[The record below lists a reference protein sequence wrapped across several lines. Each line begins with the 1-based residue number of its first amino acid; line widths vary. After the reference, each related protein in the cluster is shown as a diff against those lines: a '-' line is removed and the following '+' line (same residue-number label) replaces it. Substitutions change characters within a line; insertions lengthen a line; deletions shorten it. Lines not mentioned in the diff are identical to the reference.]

1 VHAAPGHLTAA
12 RVAPLILFAFLVIY
26 VVWGSTYLGI
36 KIAGETLPPFLL
48 AGARFIVAGAVLF
61 AWGLARRAKCPTRRE
76 WLGAAGVGSCL
87 IVFSNALIVSAERH
101 VDSGVVALFTAVTPI
116 LIAVFNRSRTGVPI
130 GTRRTL
136 GMVLGTLGL
145 IVLAS
150 DTLKTT
156 AEPVALLMI
165 LVAIVSWA
173 YGSTHAR
180 DWPQPGDVVMQS
192 GAQMLTGGAIAFVLG
207 IAIGELGQFDP
218 AAAST
223 RSIAAWIYLTVMGS
237 MLGYTCYQYLLTH
250 VDATKVATS
259 SYVNP
264 VVAILLGVTLGGE
277 ALNSHIGLATLLLV
291 PGVALVVTAP
301 AAVTVEPPP
310 SGGGDPTLPLT
321 PRPD

>member
-1 VHAAPGHLTAA
+1 
-12 RVAPLILFAFLVIY
+12 VASLILFSFFVIY

-61 AWGLARRAKCPTRRE
+61 AWALARRAKLPTRRE
-76 WLGAAGVGSCL
+76 WLGAAGVGICL
-87 IVFSNALIVSAERH
+87 IVFSNALIVTVERQ

-116 LIAVFNRSRTGVPI
+116 IIAIFNRNRTGVAI
-130 GTRRTL
+130 GARRIS

-145 IVLAS
+145 VVLATA
-150 DTLKTT
+150 TLEST
-156 AEPVALLMI
+156 AEPIALLM
-165 LVAIVSWA
+165 LMVAIISWA

-180 DWPQPGDVVMQS
+180 DWPQPSDLVMQS
-192 GAQMLTGGAIAFVLG
+192 GAQMLAGGTIAFLAGLALG
-207 IAIGELGQFDP
+207 EWGDFDP

-223 RSIAAWIYLTVMGS
+223 RSIVAWGYLTVLGS

-264 VVAILLGVTLGGE
+264 VVAVLLGVTMGGE
-277 ALNSHIGLATLLLV
+277 ALNPRIGLATLLLV

-301 AAVTVEPPP
+301 AGGAEGSEPVTR
-310 SGGGDPTLPLT
+310 DA
-321 PRPD
+321 

>member
-1 VHAAPGHLTAA
+1 
-12 RVAPLILFAFLVIY
+12 
-26 VVWGSTYLGI
+26 
-36 KIAGETLPPFLL
+36 
-48 AGARFIVAGAVLF
+48 
-61 AWGLARRAKCPTRRE
+61 
-76 WLGAAGVGSCL
+76 
-87 IVFSNALIVSAERH
+87 
-101 VDSGVVALFTAVTPI
+101 
-116 LIAVFNRSRTGVPI
+116 
-130 GTRRTL
+130 
-136 GMVLGTLGL
+136 
-145 IVLAS
+145 
-150 DTLKTT
+150 
-156 AEPVALLMI
+156 
-165 LVAIVSWA
+165 
-173 YGSTHAR
+173 
-180 DWPQPGDVVMQS
+180 MQS

-310 SGGGDPTLPLT
+310 SGGGDPTLPLN
-321 PRPD
+321 PLHD